1 MAPMAQSA
9 PEAFPFRLLPE
20 DHGTPSRLYQGRG
33 KCPLDQIRLP
43 SGDLAYFVLDHADVD
58 VVLKDRRF
66 SRDFRYPGAP
76 RMVAEDDLNLNP
88 DAIINLDPPEHTR
101 LRRIVQGWFRPGQ
114 TASWRPMVE
123 RIVSELL
130 DGVVASGPPADLVA
144 DYALLLPVSVMC
156 ELLAVPADDRKQ
168 LIAWTGIFFATAEV
182 STRERGEAGM
192 AFLRYVRDLV
202 AERRKVPG
210 NGLVDSLIAA
220 RDVDGALSEAEL
232 LQMISALFIGGQ
244 ENTSATLARGVF
256 TLLRNPGWYAELC
269 SDPGLIETAVEEVL
283 RFEVPSE
290 GAFLRVTTEDVELP
304 SGLIPRGSAVQVS
317 VPAANRDA
325 ARFDDPESFDI
336 RRQTN
341 PHLTFGVG
349 AHFCVGAPLAR
360 LELQVALA
368 AITERLP
375 GLRLAIDPDD
385 VQYAQDTL
393 VRPLLSLPVAW

>member
-1 MAPMAQSA
+1 MAESA
-9 PEAFPFRLLPE
+9 PEVFPFRLLPQ
-20 DHGTPSRLYQGRG
+20 DFGTPTRLYQRRG
-33 KCPLDQIRLP
+33 ECPLDQIRLP
-43 SGDLAYFVLDHADVD
+43 SGDLAFLVLEHAEVD

-76 RMVAEDDLNLNP
+76 RMVADDDLSLNP

-101 LRRIVQGWFRPGQ
+101 LRRIVQASFRPGQ
-114 TASWRPMVE
+114 TAIWRPMVE
-123 RIVSELL
+123 RIVGELL
-130 DGVVASGPPADLVA
+130 DAIVVAGPPADLVA
-144 DYALLLPVSVMC
+144 DYALLLPISVMC

-192 AFLRYVRDLV
+192 AFLTYVRDLV
-202 AERRKVPG
+202 AERRAVPG
-210 NGLVDSLIAA
+210 EGLVDSLIAA
-220 RDVDGALSEAEL
+220 CDVDGALSEAEL
-232 LQMISALFIGGQ
+232 DQMISALFIGGQ
-244 ENTSATLARGVF
+244 ENTSATLARGIF
-256 TLLRNPGWYAELC
+256 TLLRNPGWYTELC
-269 SDPGLIETAVEEVL
+269 SNPYLVETAVEEVL

-304 SGLIPRGSAVQVS
+304 SGVIPRGSAVQVS
-317 VPAANRDA
+317 VPAANRDG
-325 ARFDDPESFDI
+325 ARFDHPETFDI
-336 RRQTN
+336 RRQSN

-360 LELQVALA
+360 LELQVALG

-375 GLRLAIDPDD
+375 GLRLAINPDD
-385 VQYAQDTL
+385 VRYPQDTL